1 MALPIAHATAGY
13 LLHRLDRRRTRF
25 AGWPRALTY
34 MAIGNLPDADFLIGF
49 VTGHPGHYHR
59 GFSHTVLAAVVFG
72 ATAGA
77 LLAWRIRDRWLSAAA
92 MFATVYASHLL
103 LDALTIDE
111 RGPAGAQFFWPF
123 SDAYYIFP
131 FTIFTEIII
140 DGTSRLGFL
149 GTVLTW
155 KTVGVLAR
163 ETVLATVA
171 IGLFVLVKSLVARV
185 RAGGV
190 AVAGARGEDLA

>member
-13 LLHRLDRRRTRF
+13 LLHRLDRRGSRF
-25 AGWPRALTY
+25 GGWPRALTY
-34 MAIGNLPDADFLIGF
+34 MAIGNLPDADFLLGF

-92 MFATVYASHLL
+92 MLATVYGSHLL

-123 SDAYYIFP
+123 SDAYYVFP
-131 FTIFTEIII
+131 FTVFTEIII

-149 GTVLTW
+149 GTVFAWPTL
-155 KTVGVLAR
+155 VVLVR
-163 ETVLATVA
+163 EIALATIA
-171 IGLFVLVKSLVARV
+171 IGTVVLVENLIARL
-185 RAGGV
+185 RANGV
-190 AVAGARGEDLA
+190 AVADARGEDLA